1 LAQPLID
8 QTRVTKINKIIT
20 KMKNK
25 IIREVGRWED
35 EVREEIGFLAT
46 KEMCE
51 EIMDHVRTVLLS
63 RSSYPKRKNMF
74 WLRAGHYGYPDYPQ
88 DIKVR
93 KSKGRKRGDKIAK

>member
-1 LAQPLID
+1 
-8 QTRVTKINKIIT
+8 
-20 KMKNK
+20 MKNK

>member
-1 LAQPLID
+1 
-8 QTRVTKINKIIT
+8 
-20 KMKNK
+20 
-25 IIREVGRWED
+25 
-35 EVREEIGFLAT
+35 
-46 KEMCE
+46 
-51 EIMDHVRTVLLS
+51 MDHVRTVLLS